1 MTEAKPELETRVEDA
16 LLRVFRDAFPGV
28 AVHSYSDPGNR
39 EGKSLGIK
47 VENGGEDPIGTN
59 LFSVTAEIESR
70 NFEPDE
76 RALLFDMLGNA
87 YNAKETFLE
96 YSGKLFSMPAGQPV
110 ELTGQPRTVEGE
122 TDRIVTYQLTAHIQ
136 PL

>member
-1 MTEAKPELETRVEDA
+1 MTDTAPELETRVEDA

-28 AVHSYSDPGNR
+28 AVHSYSDPGER

-47 VENGGEDPIGTN
+47 IENGGEEPIGTN

-70 NFEPDE
+70 NFDAEE

-96 YSGKLFSMPAGQPV
+96 YSAKLFSLPSGQPV
-110 ELTGQPRTVEGE
+110 ELVGQLRTVENE
-122 TDRIVTYQLTAHIQ
+122 KDRIVTYQINATIQ